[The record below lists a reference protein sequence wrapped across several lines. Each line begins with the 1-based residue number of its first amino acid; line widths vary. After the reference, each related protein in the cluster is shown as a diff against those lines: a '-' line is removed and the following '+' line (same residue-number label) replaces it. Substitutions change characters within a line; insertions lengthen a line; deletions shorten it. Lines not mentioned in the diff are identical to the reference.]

1 MTNHFLNEQCD
12 TALQKIASGDMDALA
27 VIYHKLGKRIFLLSL
42 SILRD
47 RESAEDIMQE
57 TFLKIAAEAH
67 TYKEK
72 SNAIAFILT
81 ITRNLSLNLLA
92 KRRRSASYESS
103 LDAGAEIADSNPT
116 NAFSELPEAL
126 SLLDLDDRQ
135 IVILKLENNMKHRD
149 IAAVLGISEAACQK
163 RYRRAL
169 EKLKNY
175 YIREGKR

>member
-1 MTNHFLNEQCD
+1 MTNYLLNAQCD
-12 TALQKIASGDMDALA
+12 AALLKIAEGDMEALS
-27 VIYHKLGKRIFLLSL
+27 VIYHKMGKRIFLLSL

-47 RESAEDIMQE
+47 KESAEDVMQE

-81 ITRNLSLNLLA
+81 IARNLSLNLLA
-92 KRRRSASYESS
+92 KRRRSSSYETS
-103 LDAGAEIADSNPT
+103 LEAGAELADSDS
-116 NAFSELPEAL
+116 AELFSELPEAL
-126 SLLDLDDRQ
+126 SLLDTDDRQ

-149 IAAVLGISEAACQK
+149 IATILGISEAACQK

-175 YIREGKR
+175 YKREGKQ